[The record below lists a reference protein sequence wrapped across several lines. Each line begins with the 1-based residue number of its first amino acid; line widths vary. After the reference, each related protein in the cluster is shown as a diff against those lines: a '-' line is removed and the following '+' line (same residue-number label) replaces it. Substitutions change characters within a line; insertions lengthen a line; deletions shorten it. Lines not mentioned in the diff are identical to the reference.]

1 MISRTSV
8 SLVTISVGLLLCLLH
23 GCAEDP
29 RQGWSTSSVYSTK
42 YKTIAVNVFENE
54 TYSREIGYLLTQAVI
69 ATIESQTPYKV
80 TSATN
85 ADTLLTGEIT
95 RVQLTTLSQNR
106 TKGSSTGLDEEVVVG
121 VTISFNWTDLE
132 TDRTII
138 DRTDF
143 SGGGLFVPTS
153 QSRETL
159 ELGEIGVVQQ
169 LADDLVDEMQAV
181 W

>member
-1 MISRTSV
+1 MSSRS
-8 SLVTISVGLLLCLLH
+8 ILLAAALMLLPCSIH
-23 GCAEDP
+23 GCADDP
-29 RQGWSTSSVYSTK
+29 REGWSTNSVYSTK

-54 TYSREIGYLLTQAVI
+54 TYSRQIGYMLTQAIVS
-69 ATIESQTPYKV
+69 TIESQTPYKV
-80 TSATN
+80 TSGMT

-95 RVQLTTLSQNR
+95 RVELTSLSQNEA
-106 TKGSSTGLDEEVVVG
+106 TGLDEEVIVG
-121 VTISFNWTDLE
+121 LTISFNWTDLE

-138 DRTDF
+138 ERTGF
-143 SGGGLFVPTS
+143 TGGGLFVPTS

-159 ELGEIGVVQQ
+159 ELAEIGVVQQ